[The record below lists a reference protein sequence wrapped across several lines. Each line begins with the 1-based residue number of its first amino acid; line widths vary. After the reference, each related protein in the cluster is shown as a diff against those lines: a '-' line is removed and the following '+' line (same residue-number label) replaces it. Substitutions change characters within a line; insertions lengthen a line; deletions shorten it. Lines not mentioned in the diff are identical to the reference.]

1 MQLPEILFIFG
12 YVPGNYVKTGRIHD
26 INMRRI
32 AVPLLILLCLAAAA
46 YFIFFRSK
54 DRTQPTEATLVLETG
69 QLGITTIASGLN
81 VPWEIC
87 WGPDNQIWFTEQS
100 GSISKVDPR
109 TGIKKLLLTI
119 PEVYRQRSL
128 GMLGMAIHPKEPYLF
143 VDYTTRKADSSIVSK
158 LVRYTYTADTL
169 KDPLLLLELPGATGH
184 NGSRVA
190 VSPDGKVIWS
200 TGDAT
205 RGANAPDTASPNG
218 KVLRLNID
226 GSIPADNPYP
236 GNPMWS
242 RGHRNIQ
249 GLTFTD
255 KGHLFASEHGDAM
268 DDEINYI
275 QKGAF
280 YGWPRIEGFADRNDE
295 KPYADSFPFT
305 PPAKAWTPTIA
316 PAGIAAYHS
325 DKIPGWR
332 NTILMTTLKTSSLRV
347 LQLNAAQDS
356 VTGEKTYLTGIF
368 GRLRAVCVSPEGDIY
383 IATSNRDWNP
393 GKGFPIAEDD
403 RIIRISPISHTTN
416 PVRQLKEDTAVVT
429 LSKGQALYKSYCE
442 ACHKS
447 DGKGIEGSFPALDG
461 NAMVNGKPQ
470 ALVKIILNGQS
481 GNMKGGE
488 QMPAFK
494 FLSDADVTA
503 IVNYTRQSW
512 SNKAY
517 GISFEDVER
526 WRKK

>member
-1 MQLPEILFIFG
+1 M
-12 YVPGNYVKTGRIHD
+12 KRT
-26 INMRRI
+26 
-32 AVPLLILLCLAAAA
+32 AVPLLLVLCLALAA

-54 DRTQPTEATLVLETG
+54 EKDRPVEATLLLDSSA
-69 QLGITTIASGLN
+69 LGITTIASGLN

-87 WGPDNQIWFTEQS
+87 WGPDGQIWFTEQS

-109 TGIKKLLLTI
+109 TGEKKLLLTI
-119 PEVYRQRSL
+119 PEVFRKRSL
-128 GMLGMAIHPKEPYLF
+128 GMLGMAIHPQQPYIF
-143 VDYTTRKADSSIVSK
+143 VDYTALKPDSSVVSK

-169 KDPLLLLELPGATGH
+169 KNPLLLMELPGATGH

-218 KVLRLNID
+218 KVLRLNTD

-249 GLTFTD
+249 GLAYTD

-275 QKGAF
+275 QKAAF
-280 YGWPRIEGFADRNDE
+280 YGWPRIEGLADRDDE

-316 PAGIAAYHS
+316 PAGIAYYHAS
-325 DKIPGWR
+325 KIPEWQ
-332 NTILMTTLKTSSLRV
+332 NAILMTTLKTSSLRV
-347 LQLNAAQDS
+347 LQLNAAQDA
-356 VTGEKTYLTGIF
+356 VTGEKIYLGGIF
-368 GRLRAVCVSPEGDIY
+368 GRLRAVCVSPDGDVY
-383 IATSNRDWNP
+383 VATSNRDWNP
-393 GKGFPIAEDD
+393 GKGFPIEADD
-403 RIIRISPISHTTN
+403 RIIRISPVAKTHN
-416 PVRQLKEDTAVVT
+416 PIRPLKEDTLAVT
-429 LSKGQALYKSYCE
+429 LSKGQALYKSYCD
-442 ACHKS
+442 ACHKA
-447 DGKGIEGSFPALDG
+447 DGKGIQGSFPALDG
-461 NAMVNGKPQ
+461 NALVNGKPQ

-503 IVNYTRQSW
+503 IVNYTRKSW

-517 GISFEDVER
+517 EISFEDVER
-526 WRKK
+526 FRKR